1 MHYYTISAPLAAKGS
16 SLPVVLLEDLVLDL
30 LELAH
35 LRKLPRVVVQVLDY
49 QRLFGQSNGQL
60 AHQLLRPPQW
70 LKLRRFA
77 ACFKVVGPFGLRVEA
92 SGVGECEVVGLE
104 GGVVVVGGEFGAVGC
119 DCVVDVVE
127 GGKGR
132 RLRCAVVG
140 VQSDQVSVGTV
151 SCHAR

>member
-60 AHQLLRPPQW
+60 AHRLLRPP
-70 LKLRRFA
+70 
-77 ACFKVVGPFGLRVEA
+77 
-92 SGVGECEVVGLE
+92 
-104 GGVVVVGGEFGAVGC
+104 
-119 DCVVDVVE
+119 
-127 GGKGR
+127 
-132 RLRCAVVG
+132 
-140 VQSDQVSVGTV
+140 
-151 SCHAR
+151 